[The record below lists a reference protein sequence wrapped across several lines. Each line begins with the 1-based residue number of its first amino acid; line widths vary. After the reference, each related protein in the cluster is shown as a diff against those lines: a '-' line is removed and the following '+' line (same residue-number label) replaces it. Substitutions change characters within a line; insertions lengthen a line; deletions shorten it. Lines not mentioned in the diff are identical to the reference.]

1 MKCAVTAL
9 YPLGN
14 ITSALS
20 ELRILRLLLFKDQIC
35 LKMSSFRGIDTHEMI
50 VDW

>member
-20 ELRILRLLLFKDQIC
+20 ELRILLLLSKDQIF
-35 LKMSSFRGIDTHEMI
+35 SSKCPPLEE
-50 VDW
+50 